1 MLPNK
6 LTETDIR
13 SPDSEMRAVAGDPRL
28 QRPWLED
35 SPVCLPLALHQILHL
50 GVATMPDPFRIVRTD
65 LGGSYF
71 LASLDGEGRVLV
83 DGKWQ
88 PSLPGQAFLLP
99 PRTMNAFFTPLGKRW
114 RFCWVRFREERDRT
128 TVTRAN
134 SPVLAR
140 FDGQPLA
147 MAIEGLRY
155 ECLGRSS
162 AVRIED
168 WIHLIRGYVSSFALP
183 NPADTRL
190 WTLWESVAGELN
202 HPWTIREMAAK
213 LRLSEK
219 QFQRLCQRELGRS
232 PRQHLMWLRMRKAAE
247 LLLETNKKISS
258 IAITVGYENPF
269 VFSSTFKRMMGWTPS
284 EYIKQHRDQ
293 ALALETTISTT

>member
-1 MLPNK
+1 
-6 LTETDIR
+6 
-13 SPDSEMRAVAGDPRL
+13 
-28 QRPWLED
+28 
-35 SPVCLPLALHQILHL
+35 
-50 GVATMPDPFRIVRTD
+50 MPAPFRIVRTD

-71 LASLDGEGRVLV
+71 LASLDGEGCVLV

-88 PSLPGQAFLLP
+88 PSLPGHAFLLP
-99 PRTMNAFFTPLGKRW
+99 PGTMNAFFTPTGKRW
-114 RFCWVRFREERDRT
+114 RFCWVRFHEERDKP
-128 TVTRAN
+128 TVSRAN

-140 FDGQPLA
+140 FDGQPLS

-155 ECLGRSS
+155 ECLGRAT

-168 WIHLIRGYVSSFALP
+168 WIRLIRGYVALFASP

-232 PRQHLMWLRMRKAAE
+232 PKQHLMWLRMRKAAE

-258 IAITVGYENPF
+258 IAILVGYENPF

-284 EYIKQHRDQ
+284 DYTQQHRVQ
-293 ALALETTISTT
+293 AMSHSPSISTR